1 MRRDGSRG
9 SGSGGSSGL
18 TSVPRNRFGLAGNR
32 IGQRNFDTLLIRIP
46 FELTY
51 NQMLAS
57 PDGSMYFNLVFCP
70 WKNADTTTNLSAT
83 PMELG
88 YNRLYSADISHMQ
101 ALFQKFRLG
110 WVHLDLDRPKI
121 CASAGDVGTRVP
133 QGANLVQPTA
143 HLGTQVIHSELLVK
157 PDGTVDKVQVNGDIQ
172 YTLKDTAPSSWREAV
187 DNQSARFQL
196 HKDRK
201 NVSCGWRATTEYE
214 KKWKDTHFSDQELI
228 TGGMHIR
235 IKSNEPIPEIPS
247 FAYAPMQVILQGTAT
262 YQMQFKDRT

>member
-1 MRRDGSRG
+1 
-9 SGSGGSSGL
+9 
-18 TSVPRNRFGLAGNR
+18 
-32 IGQRNFDTLLIRIP
+32 
-46 FELTY
+46 
-51 NQMLAS
+51 
-57 PDGSMYFNLVFCP
+57 MYFNLVFCP
-70 WKNADTTTNLSAT
+70 WKNADTVTNLSAS

-110 WVHLDLDRPKI
+110 WVHLDLDRPKVFSTSSPTQPPHSSI
-121 CASAGDVGTRVP
+121 
-133 QGANLVQPTA
+133 GANLFQPTA

-157 PDGTVDKVQVNGDIQ
+157 PDGTVDSVQVNGDIQ

-187 DNQSARFQL
+187 DNQSSRFQL

-201 NVSCGWRATTEYE
+201 NISCGWRATTEYE

-228 TGGMHIR
+228 TGGIHIR
-235 IKSNEPIPEIPS
+235 IKTNEPVPEVPG
-247 FAYAPMQVILQGTAT
+247 FTYMPQQVILQGTAT